1 MFASDG
7 VHFLLKNAPQYK
19 QKIQLRK
26 EGSGIY
32 NKIRISEKIIEFRRA
47 NNITQ
52 SEFGRL
58 IGVSPQA
65 VYKWEKEICYPDI
78 TMLPAI
84 ASLLGCGINEFFE

>member
-1 MFASDG
+1 MT
-7 VHFLLKNAPQYK
+7 
-19 QKIQLRK
+19 
-26 EGSGIY
+26 E
-32 NKIRISEKIIEFRRA
+32 NKIIISEKIIEYRRA

-78 TMLPAI
+78 TFLPTL
-84 ASLLGCGINEFFE
+84 ASLIGCMIDDFFK

>member
-1 MFASDG
+1 MTA
-7 VHFLLKNAPQYK
+7 
-19 QKIQLRK
+19 
-26 EGSGIY
+26 
-32 NKIRISEKIIEFRRA
+32 NKIVISEKIKEYRRA

-78 TMLPAI
+78 TFLPVL
-84 ASLLGCGINEFFE
+84 ASLMGCGINDFFK

>member
-1 MFASDG
+1 MTANNIVIS
-7 VHFLLKNAPQYK
+7 AR
-19 QKIQLRK
+19 IK
-26 EGSGIY
+26 EY
-32 NKIRISEKIIEFRRA
+32 RRE

-78 TMLPAI
+78 TFLPAL
-84 ASLLGCGINEFFE
+84 ASLMGCGINDFFK

>member
-1 MFASDG
+1 MHPKGCVFCYKD
-7 VHFLLKNAPQYK
+7 APRTSRN
-19 QKIQLRK
+19 QLRK

-78 TMLPAI
+78 TFLPAL
-84 ASLLGCGINEFFE
+84 AVVVGCSINDFFE

>member
-1 MFASDG
+1 MTANNIVIS
-7 VHFLLKNAPQYK
+7 AR
-19 QKIQLRK
+19 IK
-26 EGSGIY
+26 EY
-32 NKIRISEKIIEFRRA
+32 RRA

-78 TMLPAI
+78 TILPVL
-84 ASLLGCGINEFFE
+84 SRLMGCEINDFFE